1 MCCGVWMGECLDC
14 VWDGRVDGVSLL
26 IIIKVGR
33 EKGVV
38 GEVGF
43 VLVMKIVVVYK
54 GLNGMCEGI
63 EIVVVSGVWG
73 MGER

>member
-1 MCCGVWMGECLDC
+1 MG
-14 VWDGRVDGVSLL
+14 LL

-38 GEVGF
+38 VEGGF

-54 GLNGMCEGI
+54 GLNGMCEGV
-63 EIVVVSGVWG
+63 EIVVVGWVWG
-73 MGER
+73 MRER

>member
-1 MCCGVWMGECLDC
+1 MG
-14 VWDGRVDGVSLL
+14 LL

-43 VLVMKIVVVYK
+43 VFVMKIVVVYK